1 MSERRVPCRKC
12 HQPILHGAQ
21 KCKACKAWQ
30 ADTPGATPKFPRAG
44 VIMISAI
51 ATVMSVIV
59 TTRESPVGD
68 APPLTKLTD
77 DPADGTMAPAGAP
90 APVPAPTEVEARPTK
105 RQYKTREILFGDI
118 HPLDVALNPNGK
130 SVYVSGDDATLRE
143 YRLDDGKMIHKASV
157 PARGDSIKL
166 LYGRYVAML
175 RNHPGVTQLP
185 VMDTTKWDRDP
196 LVLRV
201 GRGPRDV
208 SEMPDGESIVT
219 ATTNG
224 GRVARFG
231 LPSGRLLANITLPQS
246 TGQLL
251 TVNAEGRPYLAAL
264 GSMAYGG
271 RPAGAWV
278 DVFDPTETPFGA
290 TRRSIPVGRDPGVG
304 SATEDGRAIFFPD
317 QASNRVMLIDLANR
331 TDLRS
336 APVGQKPESAF
347 VMAGDRYG
355 ITLNSED
362 GTASVVELESMKVV
376 GTLMLKGKPRAG
388 ALTPDRKT
396 LFVSLGGP
404 GVPPRGDGV
413 TVISGDPP
421 EVIDTL
427 PTGDG
432 AGTVSVDGTRAVV
445 PNYFGKS
452 ITIVE

>member
-1 MSERRVPCRKC
+1 MPCDKCQTPILQGARKC
-12 HQPILHGAQ
+12 KSCKTWQPEAIGAG
-21 KCKACKAWQ
+21 
-30 ADTPGATPKFPRAG
+30 PRFPRAG
-44 VIMISAI
+44 IIMISAV

-59 TTRESPVGD
+59 TTRESPVGE

-77 DPADGTMAPAGAP
+77 ESSSHALAPAGVAAAAP
-90 APVPAPTEVEARPTK
+90 AAEEVEAPPPKK
-105 RQYKTREILFGDI
+105 RWKTRELLFGDI

-157 PARGDSIKL
+157 PARGDRIKL
-166 LYGRYVAML
+166 LYGRYVALL

-185 VMDTTKWDRDP
+185 VMDTTRWDRDP

-201 GRGPRDV
+201 GSGPRDV
-208 SEMPDGESIVT
+208 AEMPDGESIVT
-219 ATTNG
+219 ATTNA
-224 GRVARFG
+224 GRLARFG

-251 TVNAEGRPYLAAL
+251 AVNAEGRPYLAAL

-290 TRRSIPVGRDPGVG
+290 TRRSIPVGRDPGAG
-304 SATEDGRAIFFPD
+304 CTTQDGTAIFFPD
-317 QASNRVMLIDLANR
+317 QASNRVMLIDLAHR
-331 TDLRS
+331 TELRS
-336 APVGQKPESAF
+336 ATVGQKPESAF
-347 VMAGDRYG
+347 VMADDRYG
-355 ITLNSED
+355 ITLNTGD
-362 GTASVVELESMKVV
+362 GTASVVDLESMKVV
-376 GTLMLKGKPRAG
+376 STLMLKGTPRTA

-404 GVPPRGDGV
+404 GIPPRGDGV

-421 EVIDTL
+421 VVVATL
-427 PTGDG
+427 PTGNG
-432 AGTVSVDGTRAVV
+432 AGTVAADATRAVL

-452 ITIVE
+452 LTIVE